1 MHAAEQYMPD
11 PPLRLSSPLTAEQI
25 ASHPRFPEA
34 EAIVAR
40 RLIGLQMTS
49 PRLVRLKS
57 SHRKWLLTH
66 SLFALSS
73 QRDPADPLSGL
84 TASRLIDM
92 VIDIGAA
99 SRNTASSFLQEMLA
113 YKFLREVPGV
123 PDRRVRVLEPTEIS
137 VEGMKSW
144 FDCHMEGLDLLDGG
158 ERTALCQADPSLFR
172 RAHMRAA
179 ARLVED
185 AEWREPRPSVGL
197 FVLSDA
203 GGMILHDIITRL
215 PGSHRDGGRTL
226 IGPLA
231 VSDLADRY
239 AVSVSNVKRM
249 FLKVEAD
256 GLAGWTEPRRRGDF
270 WISDQM
276 LEDYFHWQ
284 SAKFAAL
291 DEAIHWT
298 ASRGE

>member
-1 MHAAEQYMPD
+1 MHAREQIIPSQA
-11 PPLRLSSPLTAEQI
+11 PAGGAPLTAAQI
-25 ASHPRFPEA
+25 ASHPKFPEA
-34 EAIVAR
+34 EALVAH
-40 RLIGLQMTS
+40 RLIALQLQS

-73 QRDPADPLSGL
+73 QRNPADPLSGL

-99 SRNTASSFLQEMLA
+99 SRNTASSFLQEMLT
-113 YKFLREVPGV
+113 YKFLREVPDV

-137 VEGMKSW
+137 VNGMKRW
-144 FDCHMEGLDLLDGG
+144 FDGHMDGLDLLDGG
-158 ERTALCQADPSLFR
+158 NRMAECEADPNLFR
-172 RAHMRAA
+172 RAHMYAA
-179 ARLVED
+179 AQLVD
-185 AEWREPRPSVGL
+185 DMTWREPRPSVAL

-215 PGSHRDGGRTL
+215 PDARQEADRKV

-231 VSDLADRY
+231 VSDLAERY
-239 AVSVSNVKRM
+239 AVSISNVKRM
-249 FLKVEAD
+249 FSKVESE
-256 GLAGWTEPRRRGDF
+256 GLAGWTEPRRRGLF
-270 WISDQM
+270 WISDRM
-276 LEDYFHWQ
+276 LADYFHWQ

-291 DEAIHWT
+291 DAAIHR
-298 ASRGE
+298 AVAERG